1 MRAVA
6 SFLIVLCWAFAAS
19 AGEFFQLTGHG
30 GPIKGIAVSPDGKQI
45 LTASFDNSVG
55 LWRGQTPRWLEGHEA
70 AVNAVAFV
78 SDDLAVSAG
87 DDFAVRLW
95 DLDAGTSKV
104 LGHHK
109 GKVMSLRV
117 APDGLSVAS
126 ASWDGTIGVWPL
138 DGATPRFISVG
149 SNVNDVAFAQEGRAL
164 FSASADGK
172 IRLYDSTNGDLRE
185 LFLNNGFGVNTLV
198 LREDLGWLAFG
209 AVDGVTKIVSSDN
222 GTLIKD
228 ITLERRPILAMAV
241 SRDGSHLLVGDGEG
255 YILMLNTEKWS
266 IANDIK
272 ATHRGP
278 IWALAFSGDGE
289 NIHAGGLDEAMFSWP
304 LSDPDDAPRMVAE
317 GRAFLNGN
325 DSASN
330 GERQFQRKCSICHTL
345 TGDSARR
352 AGPTLKDVFGRQA
365 GTVSGYVYSDTLLSS
380 KVIWNSQT
388 IDALFDLGPDVYI
401 AGTKMPVQRITR
413 AEDRADL
420 IAYLRLYSDF
430 EDQ

>member
-6 SFLIVLCWAFAAS
+6 LFLGFLCWATGAV

-30 GPIKGIAVSPDGKQI
+30 GPIKGIAVSPDGRQI
-45 LTASFDNSVG
+45 LTASFDNSLG
-55 LWRGQTPRWLEGHEA
+55 LWREQEPLWLEGHEA
-70 AVNAVAFV
+70 AVNAVVFV
-78 SDDLAVSAG
+78 TDTLAVSAG

-95 DLDAGTSKV
+95 DLDAGTSQL
-104 LGHHK
+104 LGQHK
-109 GKVMSLRV
+109 GKVMALRV
-117 APDGLSVAS
+117 APDGRSVAS
-126 ASWDGTIGVWPL
+126 ASWDGSVGIWPL
-138 DGATPRFISVG
+138 SGDASRLIQVG
-149 SNVNDVAFAQEGRAL
+149 SNVNDVAFAHDGAAL

-172 IRLYDSTNGDLRE
+172 IRLYDTATGDLRQ
-185 LFLNNGFGVNTLV
+185 LFLTNGFGVNTLV

-209 AVDGVTKIVSSDN
+209 AVDGVTKIVTPD
-222 GTLIKD
+222 TAELIKD
-228 ITLERRPILAMAV
+228 ITLERRPILAMTS
-241 SRDGSHLLVGDGEG
+241 SRDGRHLAVGDGEG
-255 YILMLNTEKWS
+255 YILMLNTEDWS
-266 IANDIK
+266 IANDIR

-278 IWALAFSGDGE
+278 IWALAFSADGE

-304 LSDPDDAPRMVAE
+304 LSDPDDTPRMVAE

-352 AGPTLKDVFGRQA
+352 AGPTLKDVFGREA
-365 GTVSGYVYSDTLLSS
+365 GTVSDYSYSDTLLTSD
-380 KVIWNSQT
+380 VIWTSQT

-430 EDQ
+430 ED

>member
-6 SFLIVLCWAFAAS
+6 LFLGFLGWATGAV

-30 GPIKGIAVSPDGKQI
+30 GPIKGIAVSPDGRQI
-45 LTASFDNSVG
+45 LTASFDNSLG
-55 LWRGQTPRWLEGHEA
+55 FWRDQEPLWLEGHEA
-70 AVNAVAFV
+70 AVNSVVFV
-78 SDDLAVSAG
+78 TDTLAVSAG

-95 DLDAGTSKV
+95 DLSAGTSQL
-104 LGHHK
+104 LGQHK
-109 GKVMSLRV
+109 GKVMALRV
-117 APDGLSVAS
+117 APDGGSVAS
-126 ASWDGTIGVWPL
+126 ASWDGTVGIWPL
-138 DGATPRFISVG
+138 SGGASRSIQVD
-149 SNVNDVAFAQEGRAL
+149 SNVNDVAFAQDGAAL

-172 IRLYDSTNGDLRE
+172 IRLYDTATGDLRQ
-185 LFLNNGFGVNTLV
+185 LFLTNGFGVNTLV

-209 AVDGVTKIVSSDN
+209 AVDGVTKIVTPD
-222 GTLIKD
+222 TAELIKD
-228 ITLERRPILAMAV
+228 ITLERRPILAMTS
-241 SRDGSHLLVGDGEG
+241 SRDGRHLAVGDGEG
-255 YILMLNTEKWS
+255 YILMLNTEDWS
-266 IANDIK
+266 IANDIR

-278 IWALAFSGDGE
+278 IWALAFSADGE

-304 LSDPDDAPRMVAE
+304 LSDPDDTPRMVAE

-352 AGPTLKDVFGRQA
+352 AGPTLKDVFGREA
-365 GTVSGYVYSDTLLSS
+365 GTVSDYSYSDTLLTSD
-380 KVIWNSQT
+380 VIWTSQT

-430 EDQ
+430 ED